1 MMSYLMKFNL
11 TDILQT
17 FGGSSEWYHEIWI
30 TVIRLGIMGLVA
42 WIAYCVVRKWVAQWI
57 VRLIG
62 KTSTNWDDLM
72 FDRRFFT
79 RFAWMITPM
88 VVQIGCTYLEWDF
101 GSLIN
106 KVLNIWIV
114 VSIVFL
120 ISAILDGINR
130 IYETYSMAR
139 NQPIKVFIQVIKI
152 FIYCLLTI
160 IIVSIILNKD
170 PQTLVVGLGAFA
182 AVLML
187 IFKDTIL
194 GFVAGVQLMSNKMV
208 KLGDWIVMP
217 SANADGEVLEI
228 NLITVKVQ
236 NWDKTISTI
245 PTYKLVSESFTNW
258 SGMEESNGRRIKRSV
273 NIDVQ
278 SIHYLSEEELEELR
292 KSILLKDYI
301 SRKME
306 ELAEYNRSREN
317 PLDTRRLTNIG
328 TFREYMESWMLA
340 NPNIAK
346 DMTFM
351 VRQLQPG
358 PTGVPL
364 EIYCFSR
371 LQKWV
376 DYERVQS
383 DLFDH
388 LYAVLP
394 LFNLRIFQYPSD
406 LFKK

>member
-1 MMSYLMKFNL
+1 
-11 TDILQT
+11 
-17 FGGSSEWYHEIWI
+17 
-30 TVIRLGIMGLVA
+30 
-42 WIAYCVVRKWVAQWI
+42 
-57 VRLIG
+57 
-62 KTSTNWDDLM
+62 M

-88 VVQIGCTYLEWDF
+88 VVQIGCIYLEWDF

-114 VSIVFL
+114 VSIAFL

-328 TFREYMESWMLA
+328 TFREYMESWIVA

>member
-1 MMSYLMKFNL
+1 MSYLMKFNL
-11 TDILQT
+11 TEILQT

-30 TVIRLGIMGLVA
+30 TVSRLGIMGLVA

-139 NQPIKVFIQVIKI
+139 NQPIKVFIQIIKI

-194 GFVAGVQLMSNKMV
+194 GFVAGVQLMINKMV